1 MLQEAWNEILQR
13 YLSLEVFSIWHTRN
27 AEQRRE
33 YVVQR
38 LIKDWFPW
46 FYWFF
51 LIYSFLGL
59 VSAYCI
65 CLSMYQCTPISAAA
79 PAHAVPARPADQ
91 EPSIDHVA
99 CSCLSRHTRLG
110 HSQNAHLRQLFH
122 APLLV
127 PALSWPSTGGCSL
140 SLSLSLSLYSTY
152 NTRPHSFLLSFF
164 MQNKPKCMRPWIS
177 ISSLV
182 LTLDF
187 GLWTLEI
194 MFGYDQFNWQ
204 CLISFALPFICQI
217 LLGNIGKLLE
227 DPNHKLFDK

>member
-1 MLQEAWNEILQR
+1 MNEFRMLRQAWDEILQR

-59 VSAYCI
+59 MHQLMQFLRAQLVKS
-65 CLSMYQCTPISAAA
+65 
-79 PAHAVPARPADQ
+79 RPLTMWRVRVFRGIRD
-91 EPSIDHVA
+91 SVIRKMRV
-99 CSCLSRHTRLG
+99 CG
-110 HSQNAHLRQLFH
+110 
-122 APLLV
+122 
-127 PALSWPSTGGCSL
+127 
-140 SLSLSLSLYSTY
+140 
-152 NTRPHSFLLSFF
+152 SFF
-164 MQNKPKCMRPWIS
+164 MLLCWFLLFLGLLLNKPKCMRPWIS

-182 LTLDF
+182 LALDF
-187 GLWTLEI
+187 VLWTLEI